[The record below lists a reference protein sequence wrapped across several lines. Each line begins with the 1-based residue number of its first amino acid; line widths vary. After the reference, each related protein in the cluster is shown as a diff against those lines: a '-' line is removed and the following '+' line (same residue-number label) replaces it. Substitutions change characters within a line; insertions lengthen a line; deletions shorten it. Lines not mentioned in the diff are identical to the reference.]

1 MPRAMYHHNNIQ
13 KRLELNQKKA
23 DAGLVSE
30 RFPRVSGMEIRMTY
44 YQRPTHTDSD
54 ILLMVRTVNVFPGS
68 FAYFHMP
75 CTMKECDGGFDL
87 SSAISGMVKGGKKK
101 SRGKLNC
108 KGKGKDVPAVH
119 ASVDYEITVRY
130 GKPRPLSPA
139 SPAPPAKVPAR
150 APLKAAYRTPPARSA
165 RAASKR

>member
-30 RFPRVSGMEIRMTY
+30 RFPKVSGMEIRMTY
-44 YQRPTHTDSD
+44 YQRPTHSDSD

-75 CTMKECDGGFDL
+75 CTLKECDGGFDL
-87 SSAISGMVKGGKKK
+87 SPAISEMVKGGKKK
-101 SRGKLNC
+101 SRGKLDC

-130 GKPRPLSPA
+130 GKPRPLSVP
-139 SPAPPAKVPAR
+139 PPPAAPEKPAR
-150 APLKAAYRTPPARSA
+150 ARAKAAYRAQPAKSA
-165 RAASKR
+165 RAAGKR